1 MEQELYQEPT
11 YDYVA
16 GEEKIDD
23 DVVAVATARAVLG
36 TEGVYELVGGIGDS
50 ISKTLLR
57 KEALSKGLRID
68 QKEKGIEIDVFIY
81 VFYGARIPDI
91 VFNIQ
96 RNVKYKIQEMTDRKV
111 LAVNIHVQGVRE
123 RT

>member
-23 DVVAVATARAVLG
+23 DVIAVATARAVLS
-36 TEGVYELVGGIGDS
+36 TEGVCRLVGGIGDS

-57 KEALSKGLRID
+57 KEALSKGLKID

-81 VFYGARIPDI
+81 VYYGARIPDI

-96 RNVKYKIQEMTDRKV
+96 RNVKSKIQELTDRKV
-111 LAVNIHVQGVRE
+111 LAVNIHVQGVKE

>member
-23 DVVAVATARAVLG
+23 DVIAVATARAVLG
-36 TEGVYELVGGIGDS
+36 TEGVCRLVGGIGDS

-57 KEALSKGLRID
+57 KEALSKGLKID

-81 VFYGARIPDI
+81 VYYGARIPDI

-96 RNVKYKIQEMTDRKV
+96 RNVKSKIQELTDRKV
-111 LAVNIHVQGVRE
+111 LAVNIHVQGVKE

>member
-1 MEQELYQEPT
+1 MC
-11 YDYVA
+11 
-16 GEEKIDD
+16 
-23 DVVAVATARAVLG
+23 R
-36 TEGVYELVGGIGDS
+36 LVGGIGDS

-57 KEALSKGLRID
+57 KEALSKGLKID

-81 VFYGARIPDI
+81 VYYGARIPDI

-96 RNVKYKIQEMTDRKV
+96 RNVKSKIQELTDRKV
-111 LAVNIHVQGVRE
+111 LAVNIHVQGVKE